1 MVPAAVVACNVA
13 VPVPQIEAPVVD
25 VSEGSEVTV
34 MVTVVL
40 TDEGQAPLV

>member
-1 MVPAAVVACNVA
+1 MVPAAVVACNVN
-13 VPVPQIEAPVVD
+13 VLVPQIEAPLVD
-25 VSEGSEVTV
+25 VSVGDEVTV

>member
-1 MVPAAVVACNVA
+1 MVPAAVVACKVNE
-13 VPVPQIEAPVVD
+13 PLPHIDAPDED
-25 VSEGSEVTV
+25 VSVGDEVTV